1 MPGPHQIPAGVL
13 AGPQQIPGG
22 LLGLGGHPNP
32 GQLPDPQ
39 QPSQP
44 LRVAPVGFD
53 AVHRC
58 GRTTGSRGS
67 GRTGSSPSETTIA

>member
-32 GQLPDPQ
+32 GQLADAQ
-39 QPSQP
+39 QPRQP
-44 LRVAPVGFD
+44 LRVAPAGFD
-53 AVHRC
+53 LV
-58 GRTTGSRGS
+58 S
-67 GRTGSSPSETTIA
+67 GRALEPISRLSLQTATARWAFPS